1 MRPADTWIC
10 VADGARAHFYR
21 CDGPG
26 RGVEPILNYMMVS
39 PNHHHG
45 TQDVV
50 RFVGRLAVRLD
61 AAAAEQLFEHLLLV
75 APAGMLGALRRIL
88 DPHTRDLVCG
98 EVDKDLTRATPREL
112 TTHIGDKLPH

>member
-75 APAGMLGALRRIL
+75 APAGMLGALRD
-88 DPHTRDLVCG
+88 DPEARQAMLEVFVVLGDEDPLVP
-98 EVDKDLTRATPREL
+98 EYRRRLASAL
-112 TTHIGDKLPH
+112 F